1 MKTNIKR
8 DIIKLKKEKNAV
20 ILAHYYQPQEV
31 QKIADYV
38 GDSYY
43 LSKIG
48 LDCEENNIVFCGV
61 KFMAESAKIL
71 APNKRVFIP
80 NKEAVCSM
88 VNFAAKEEVLREKEK
103 HPNAKVVSYINSLTE
118 LKTISE
124 ACCTSSSAVDI
135 IKNIDADEILFVPD
149 KNLGSYVNEQ
159 ITDKKIILWNGHCYV
174 HNQIK
179 AQDII
184 NMKEK
189 HGQDIKV
196 AVHPECTKE
205 VRDLA
210 DFIGSTGQ
218 IIEYVTCDNSEKFLI
233 VTEQGINYELKKR
246 NPNKKFYYLDMVC
259 KSMKKTSL
267 QDIYYCLKNE
277 TNEIIIDDE
286 IRELAYNALHNM
298 HILSEKFKN
307 ASVN

>member
-1 MKTNIKR
+1 MKNNIKNN
-8 DIIKLKKEKNAV
+8 ISKLKKEKNAV
-20 ILAHYYQPQEV
+20 ILAHYYQPEEV
-31 QKIADYV
+31 QEIADYV

-48 LDCEENNIVFCGV
+48 LDCQENIIVFCGV

-71 APNKRVFIP
+71 APNKKVLIP
-80 NKEAVCSM
+80 NKGAVCDM
-88 VNFAAKEEVLREKEK
+88 VNFASKEEVLKEKEK
-103 HPNAKVVSYINSLTE
+103 YPNAKVVSYINSLTE

-149 KNLGSYVNEQ
+149 KNLGSYVSEQ
-159 ITDKKIILWNGHCYV
+159 ITDKKTILWNGHCYV

-179 AQDII
+179 AQDIT

-189 HGQDIKV
+189 HGEDIKV
-196 AVHPECTKE
+196 VVHPECIKE

-218 IIEYVTCDNSEKFLI
+218 IIKYVTDDNSKKFLV
-233 VTEQGINYELKKR
+233 VTEQGINYELKKK
-246 NPNKKFYYLDMVC
+246 NPNKKFYYFDMVC
-259 KSMKKTSL
+259 KSMKKTTL
-267 QDIYYCLKNE
+267 EDIYNCLKNE
-277 TNEIIIDDE
+277 TNEIIIDE
-286 IRELAYNALHNM
+286 ETRKSAYNALHNM
-298 HILSEKFKN
+298 HLLSECK
-307 ASVN
+307 

>member
-1 MKTNIKR
+1 MKNNIKYN
-8 DIIKLKKEKNAV
+8 ISKLKKEKNAV

-31 QKIADYV
+31 QEIADYV

-48 LDCEENNIVFCGV
+48 LDCQENIIVFCGV
-61 KFMAESAKIL
+61 NFMAESAKIL
-71 APNKRVFIP
+71 APNKKVLIP

-88 VNFAAKEEVLREKEK
+88 VNFATKEEVLREKGK
-103 HPNAKVVSYINSLTE
+103 HPNAKVVSYINCLTE

-135 IKNIDADEILFVPD
+135 VKNIDSDEILFVPD
-149 KNLGSYVNEQ
+149 KNLGSYVSEQ

-184 NMKEK
+184 NMKK
-189 HGQDIKV
+189 IHGQDIKV
-196 AVHPECTKE
+196 AVHPECTKA

-218 IIEYVTCDNSEKFLI
+218 IIKYVSNDNSEKFLI
-233 VTEQGINYELKKR
+233 VTEQGINYELKKK
-246 NPNKKFYYLDMVC
+246 NPNKEFYYLDMVC

-267 QDIYYCLKNE
+267 QDIYNCLKNE
-277 TNEIIIDDE
+277 TNEIIIDE
-286 IRELAYNALHNM
+286 ETRKSAYNALHNM
-298 HILSEKFKN
+298 HLLS
-307 ASVN
+307 